1 MKRAKLPPAE
11 PEAESEVK
19 VRIPVWLYPS
29 TLEAIDRWV
38 GDGGYKSRSEFIERA
53 AQFYAGYL
61 SGQDARKYLPPAL
74 ATAIQGTVQSTEDRI
89 ARLLFKLA
97 VEMDV
102 MMNVLAA
109 AVEIDREAIR
119 EQRGRSVQNVKKTGG
134 SIRLEDAVENQRGG
148 V

>member
-1 MKRAKLPPAE
+1 MTEEKIRFQIRISPDTDGRIKAAMEIANCRSQNEFVEKA
-11 PEAESEVK
+11 
-19 VRIPVWLYPS
+19 VR
-29 TLEAIDRWV
+29 
-38 GDGGYKSRSEFIERA
+38 
-53 AQFYAGYL
+53 FYCAYIQTGNNL
-61 SGQDARKYLPPAL
+61 AYLPSVL
-74 ATAIQGTVQSTEDRI
+74 STTLTGVVQDSEDRI